1 MYYYYHYFS
10 FLFRSIDNIYFDNT
24 KKPFFSYQEENLYD
38 FVAQGKRNFASSEEG
53 APTGCRAIT
62 P

>member
-10 FLFRSIDNIYFDNT
+10 FLFRSPDNT